1 MLFSSVFKAKARAV
15 LQQHWQTALLIAL
28 IVNLPSLLVQGIGAF
43 THSDPMLRLENLL
56 MEASR
61 SSAAL
66 NAFPESVRAMLSETG
81 VLVISGLS
89 VLAWLVTPALS
100 LGMNHWTLDRIRGEE
115 EPVSTVLSRLG
126 IFLKGIGLRIMTA
139 LRVLLWMLPGVA
151 VFVLAMIPLWRADAS
166 SAQSVL
172 SAANTSMMLMYFALL
187 AMLVLGLMGY
197 LRYALADLILADEPQ
212 ERVLS
217 CLRRSKTLMNG
228 RTGALLGLMVSFILW
243 YFLVSIAATFAAEI
257 AGDVA
262 GLLIQ
267 MLGSLF
273 ISVYML
279 TSRAVFYEALRTAPL
294 GASPEPP
301 AEEPPE
307 NLLG

>member
-1 MLFSSVFKAKARAV
+1 MIYSAAIKAKAREI
-15 LQQHWQTALLIAL
+15 LRGHWQTALLIAL
-28 IVNLPSLLVQGIGAF
+28 IVNLPSLLVQGISSF
-43 THSDPMLRLENLL
+43 TNSDLALRLQQLL
-56 MEASR
+56 LDASV
-61 SSAAL
+61 STAAYGAL
-66 NAFPESVRAMLSETG
+66 PDSVRALLSETG
-81 VLVISGLS
+81 ILAMSGLGI
-89 VLAWLVTPALS
+89 LAWLVTPVLS

-172 SAANTSMMLMYFALL
+172 SAANTSMMLTYFALL

-307 NLLG
+307 DLLG